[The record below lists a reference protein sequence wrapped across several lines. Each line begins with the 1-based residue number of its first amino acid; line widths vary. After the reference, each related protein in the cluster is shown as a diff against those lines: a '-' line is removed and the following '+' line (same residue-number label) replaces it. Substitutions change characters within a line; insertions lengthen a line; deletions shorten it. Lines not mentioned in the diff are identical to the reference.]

1 MTTQARLRYG
11 VSILEPDGRI
21 VGSTASELRQAI
33 MAEIEACDEPRI
45 LINFKNVQTIDSVG
59 LGMLIDVHN
68 ALMKRNGRLG
78 IIHLRKRVRDMLI
91 FTRVIRL
98 LELFDSEDAAV
109 SALSV

>member
-1 MTTQARLRYG
+1 MSQ
-11 VSILEPDGRI
+11 
-21 VGSTASELRQAI
+21 
-33 MAEIEACDEPRI
+33 IEACDAPRI

-68 ALMKRNGRLG
+68 ALMKRNGHLG